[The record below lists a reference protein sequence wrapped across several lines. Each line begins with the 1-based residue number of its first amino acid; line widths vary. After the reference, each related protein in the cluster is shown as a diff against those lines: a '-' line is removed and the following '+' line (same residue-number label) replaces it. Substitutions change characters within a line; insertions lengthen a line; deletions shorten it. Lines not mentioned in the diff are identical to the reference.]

1 MEIDG
6 AHSNDGKY
14 PSSTIREEHELISV
28 YGARVHNLNN
38 IDVIIPRNKFVV
50 ITGLSG
56 SGKSSLAFDTIYA
69 EGQRRYLETCSAYA
83 RHFIGNLERP
93 DVDKITG
100 LSPVISIEQK
110 STSKNPRSTVGTITE
125 IYDYLRLLYARV
137 ADAYSYVTGKK
148 MVRYSEQQI
157 VDTILKIFYKKE
169 LIILAP
175 VVKGRKGHYRE
186 LFEQV
191 RKQGFLKVRIDGI
204 IREITF
210 GLQLDRYKV
219 HDIEIVIDKIKAN
232 EDDRCRLSGSLQLA
246 MRHGKGILMVLD
258 SSDGSVSQFSKF
270 LMCPSSGISYNE
282 PEPNTF
288 SFNSPYGAC
297 PKCSGLGSIT
307 ELDVNKIIPDRKKS
321 IRQGGIVPVGEM
333 KNKWIVRQLEAIGHK
348 YDFTLET
355 PIDEIPENAL
365 DIILYGSDEIFK
377 VKADNYGVEATY
389 SLSFEGIAGFIY
401 NQYQDAI
408 AHSVKRWAYGFM
420 EEVKCPVCNG
430 SRLKKESLH
439 FKIGEKNIADLS
451 SMDIRHFRE
460 WITNADK
467 FLDKRKLK
475 IAAELLREILKRT
488 EFLLNVGLDYLTLD
502 RSSRSLSGGESQRI
516 RLATQIG
523 SQLVGVLYILDEP
536 SIGLH
541 QRDNIRL
548 IKALKELRDMGNSV
562 IVVEHD
568 KETILSA
575 DHVIDIGPGAGIH
588 GGKIVAQGKPDELKN
603 CSSLTCQYLSGR
615 KEIAIPENRRK
626 GSGKTL
632 LMKGA
637 RGNNLKN
644 VTLEIPLGK
653 FICVT
658 GVSGSGK
665 SSLINET
672 LYPVLSNYF
681 YKSNL
686 RPLPYNS
693 IEEINNI
700 DKVIEVDQSPIGRT
714 PRSNPATYIGVFDD
728 VRKLFAQIPE
738 SKIRGY
744 MPGRFSFNVKG
755 GRCEVCQGAGVKTI
769 EMNFLPDVYVECDS
783 CGGKRYNRETLEI
796 RYKAKSIND
805 VLNMDIGQ
813 ALEFFE
819 NIPFIVHKIKTIKDV
834 GLGYITFGQPST
846 TLSGGEAQRVKLAAE
861 LSRKDT
867 GKTLYILDEPTTGLH
882 FDDVRV
888 LLDVLN
894 KLVDKGNTVIVIEHN
909 MEVIKMAD
917 HIIDLGPEGGER
929 GGKII
934 ASGTPEKITEFA
946 ESFTGNFLR
955 SILRTNRN

>member
-1 MEIDG
+1 MNTSYNTDVLLKQSE
-6 AHSNDGKY
+6 
-14 PSSTIREEHELISV
+14 SSGEPEFISV
-28 YGARVHNLNN
+28 LGARVHNLDNV
-38 IDVIIPRNKFVV
+38 DVIIPRNKLVV

-69 EGQRRYLETCSAYA
+69 EGQRRYLETYSAYA
-83 RHFIGNLERP
+83 RHFIGNIERP

-125 IYDYLRLLYARV
+125 IYDYLRLLFARV
-137 ADAYSYVTGKK
+137 ADAYSYETGEK
-148 MVRYSEQQI
+148 MVRYTESQI
-157 VDTILKIFYKKE
+157 IEIILNKFNDKE
-169 LIILAP
+169 IIILAP

-186 LFEQV
+186 LFEQI
-191 RKQGFLKVRIDGI
+191 RKQGFLRVRIDNVI
-204 IREITF
+204 KEISF
-210 GLQLDRYKV
+210 GLQVDRYKI
-219 HDIEIVIDKIKAN
+219 HNIEIVIDKIKITSDN
-232 EDDRCRLSGSLQLA
+232 KFRLAESLQLA
-246 MRHGKGILMVLD
+246 MRHGKGMLMIQNI
-258 SSDGSVSQFSKF
+258 SDDNVYQFSKF
-270 LMCPSSGISYNE
+270 LMCPTTGISYDE

-307 ELDVNKIIPDRKKS
+307 ELDINKIIPDRKKS
-321 IRQGGIVPVGEM
+321 IKQGGIIPIKEI
-333 KNKWIVRQLEAIGHK
+333 KNKWIVHQLEAIGHK
-348 YDFTLET
+348 YDFTLDS
-355 PIDEIPENAL
+355 PIEDIPDNAL
-365 DIILYGSDEIFK
+365 DIILYGSDEVFK
-377 VKADNYGVEATY
+377 VKSDNYGVEATY
-389 SLSFEGIAGFIY
+389 SLNFEGIANFIFS
-401 NQYQDAI
+401 QYQDTNGSSI
-408 AHSVKRWAYGFM
+408 KKWAYGFM
-420 EEVKCPVCNG
+420 EEAKCPLCNG
-430 SRLKKESLH
+430 NRLKRESLH
-439 FKIGEKNIADLS
+439 YRIGDKNIAELAA
-451 SMDIRHFRE
+451 MDIVHFKK
-460 WITNADK
+460 WINSADQ

-475 IAAELLREILKRT
+475 IAFELLHEISKRT
-488 EFLLNVGLDYLTLD
+488 DFLLNVGLDYLSLN
-502 RSSRSLSGGESQRI
+502 RSSKSLSGGESQRI

-548 IKALKELRDMGNSV
+548 INALKELRDIGNSV

-575 DHVIDIGPGAGIH
+575 DHVIDIGPGAGIN
-588 GGKIVAQGKPDELKN
+588 GGKIVAQGSPEELKN
-603 CSSLTCQYLSGR
+603 CSSLTCMYLSGK
-615 KEIAIPENRRK
+615 KEIQIPQTRRK
-626 GSGKTL
+626 DAGKTL
-632 LMKGA
+632 ILKGA
-637 RGNNLKN
+637 KGNNLKS

-653 FICVT
+653 FICIT

-681 YKSNL
+681 YKSSI
-686 RPLPYNS
+686 RPLS
-693 IEEINNI
+693 FETIDGLKNI
-700 DKVIEVDQSPIGRT
+700 DKVIEIDQSPIGRT
-714 PRSNPATYIGVFDD
+714 PRSNPATYIGVFDEI
-728 VRKLFAQIPE
+728 RKLFAQIPE

-744 MPGRFSFNVKG
+744 QPGRFSFNVKG
-755 GRCEVCQGAGVKTI
+755 GRCEECQGAGLKTI
-769 EMNFLPDVYVECDS
+769 EMNFLPDVYVECDK
-783 CGGKRYNRETLEI
+783 CNGKRYNRETLEI
-796 RYKAKSIND
+796 RYKGKSIND
-805 VLNMDIGQ
+805 VLNMDISQ

-819 NIPFIVHKIKTIKDV
+819 NIPSIVQKIKAIKDV

-882 FDDVRV
+882 FEDVRV

-909 MEVIKMAD
+909 MEVIKVAD

-929 GGKII
+929 GGTIV
-934 ASGTPEKITEFA
+934 ATGTPEEISKNKN
-946 ESFTGNFLR
+946 SFTGQFLKDV
-955 SILRTNRN
+955 LTY